1 MKVIICGAGQV
12 GEQIARH
19 LSFEKNDITVIDN
32 NSELIGHLSNTLDI
46 SGVTGCASHPDIL
59 EEAGARDCDMI
70 IATTKSDEVNMVVC
84 QVSHSV
90 FSIPRKIARIRSQSY
105 LEINYSDLYR
115 AEHLPIDVIISPE
128 REVAEA
134 AVSRLETPSAFEIE
148 TFLNG
153 RAQLIG
159 ISLNTNC
166 PVINTPLRQLSELFS
181 NLNAIVLGVRRNSKL
196 FVPKPED
203 QLFSGDQVYVFS
215 TIEDRQRTLEIF
227 GKDMKRGNRL
237 IIVGGG
243 NVGLNVAKTLEQTN
257 SDKFHCKLIEKNRV
271 QAETV
276 ADSLERTVIL
286 NGDGLDLSLLEE
298 ANIGQVDAILAVT
311 DDDKTNLLTCTRA
324 KSSGCPLAIC
334 LVNDSS
340 LNSLLEPMGI
350 DAYINPRATTVSS
363 ILRHIRHGRV
373 RAVYSVGNAEAELI
387 EAQVLGTSP
396 LAGKALKEINWPKEV
411 LVGAVMKKE
420 EIIIP
425 KSDTF
430 FSEGDIIILFYRTKD
445 IEQVEKLLEVG
456 INFF

>member
-19 LSFEKNDITVIDN
+19 LSYERNDITVVDH
-32 NSELIGHLSNTLDI
+32 NSELISHLSNTLDI
-46 SGVTGCASHPDIL
+46 SGVVGCASHPDIL
-59 EEAGARDCDMI
+59 DAAGARDSDMI
-70 IATTKSDEVNMVVC
+70 IATTRSDEVNMVIC

-148 TFLNG
+148 TFLG
-153 RAQLIG
+153 GKAQLIG
-159 ISLNTNC
+159 ISLDNDC

-181 NLNAIVLGVRRNSKL
+181 NLNAIVLGVRRDRKL
-196 FVPKPED
+196 FVPKSED
-203 QLFSGDQVYVFS
+203 QLFVSDQVYVFT
-215 TIEDRQRTLEIF
+215 TINDRQRTLEIF
-227 GKDMKRGNRL
+227 GKDIKRGNK
-237 IIVGGG
+237 IVIVGGG
-243 NVGLNVAKTLEQTN
+243 NVGLNVAKTLEQKN
-257 SDKFHCKLIEKNRV
+257 RNKVHCKLIEKDRGR
-271 QAETV
+271 AEIV

-298 ANIGQVDAILAVT
+298 ANIGQADAMLAVT
-311 DDDKTNLLTCTRA
+311 DDDKTNLLAATRA
-324 KSSGCPLAIC
+324 KSSGCPLAIS

-340 LNSLLEPMGI
+340 LNSLLQPMGI

-373 RAVYSVGNAEAELI
+373 RAVYSIGDAEAELI
-387 EAQVLGTSP
+387 EAQVLGTST
-396 LAGKALKEINWPKEV
+396 LAGKVLKDINWPEGV
-411 LVGAVMKKE
+411 LVGAVMRE
-420 EIIIP
+420 DGIMIP
-425 KSDTF
+425 KSDTVIL
-430 FSEGDIIILFYRTKD
+430 EGDIITVFYRTKD
-445 IEQVEKLLEVG
+445 IEKVEKLLEVG

>member
-134 AVSRLETPSAFEIE
+134 AISRLETPSAFEIE

-271 QAETV
+271 QAENV

-425 KSDTF
+425 KSDTV
-430 FSEGDIIILFYRTKD
+430 FSVGDIIILFYRTKD

>member
-12 GEQIARH
+12 GEQIAKH
-19 LSFEKNDITVIDN
+19 LSFEGNDVTIIDH
-32 NSELIGHLSNTLDI
+32 NSKIISHLSNTLDI

-59 EEAGARDCDMI
+59 EIAGARDCDMI
-70 IATTKSDEVNMVVC
+70 IAATRSDEVNMVVC
-84 QVSHSV
+84 QVSHSI

-128 REVAEA
+128 KEVAEA

-148 TFLNG
+148 TFLG
-153 RAQLIG
+153 GEAQLIG
-159 ISLNTNC
+159 ISLDSNC
-166 PVINTPLRQLSELFS
+166 PVTNTPLRQLSELFS
-181 NLNAIVLGVRRNSKL
+181 NLNAIVLGVRRKSKL
-196 FVPKPED
+196 FVPEPED
-203 QLFSGDQVYVFS
+203 QLFVGDQIYVFCTVS
-215 TIEDRQRTLEIF
+215 DRQRTLEIF
-227 GKDMKRGNRL
+227 GKDMKKGNRI

-243 NVGLNVAKTLEQTN
+243 NVGLHVAKTLEQK
-257 SDKFHCKLIEKNRV
+257 SRDKVHCKLIEKDRS
-271 QAETV
+271 QAETA

-286 NGDGLDLSLLEE
+286 HGDGLDMGLLEE
-298 ANIGQVDAILAVT
+298 GNIEQADALLAVT
-311 DDDKTNLLTCTRA
+311 DDDKTNLLACTRA
-324 KSSGCPLAIC
+324 KSSGCPLAVS

-340 LNSLLEPMGI
+340 LNSLLQPMGI

-373 RAVYSVGNAEAELI
+373 RAVYSVGDAEAELI

-396 LAGKALKEINWPKEV
+396 LAGKTLKDINWPEGV
-411 LVGAVMKKE
+411 LVGAIMKKDG
-420 EIIIP
+420 ILIP
-425 KSDTF
+425 KSDTIF
-430 FSEGDIIILFYRTKD
+430 LEGDVITVFYRTKD

>member
-12 GEQIARH
+12 GEQIAKH
-19 LSFEKNDITVIDN
+19 LSFERNDVTVIDH
-32 NSELIGHLSNTLDI
+32 NSKIISHLSNTLDI

-59 EEAGARDCDMI
+59 EIAGARDCDMI
-70 IATTKSDEVNMVVC
+70 IATTRSDEVNMVVC
-84 QVSHSV
+84 QVSHSI

-128 REVAEA
+128 KEVAEA

-148 TFLNG
+148 TFLG
-153 RAQLIG
+153 GEAQLIG
-159 ISLNTNC
+159 ISLDSNC
-166 PVINTPLRQLSELFS
+166 PVTNTPLRQLSELFS
-181 NLNAIVLGVRRNSKL
+181 NLNAIVLGVRRKSKL
-196 FVPKPED
+196 FVPEPED
-203 QLFSGDQVYVFS
+203 QLFVGDQIYVFCTVS
-215 TIEDRQRTLEIF
+215 DRQRTLEIF
-227 GKDMKRGNRL
+227 GKDMKKGNRI

-243 NVGLNVAKTLEQTN
+243 NVGLHVAKTLEQK
-257 SDKFHCKLIEKNRV
+257 SRDKVHCKLIEKDRS
-271 QAETV
+271 QAETA

-286 NGDGLDLSLLEE
+286 HGDGLDMGLLEE
-298 ANIGQVDAILAVT
+298 GNIEQADALLAVT
-311 DDDKTNLLTCTRA
+311 DDDKTNLLACTRA
-324 KSSGCPLAIC
+324 KSSGCPLAVS

-340 LNSLLEPMGI
+340 LNSLLQPMGI

-373 RAVYSVGNAEAELI
+373 RAVYSVGDAEAELI

-396 LAGKALKEINWPKEV
+396 LAGKTLKDINWPEGV
-411 LVGAVMKKE
+411 LVGAIMKKDG
-420 EIIIP
+420 ILIP
-425 KSDTF
+425 KSDTIF
-430 FSEGDIIILFYRTKD
+430 LEGDVITVFYRTKD

>member
-46 SGVTGCASHPDIL
+46 SGITGCASHPDIL
-59 EEAGARDCDMI
+59 EAAGARDCDMI

-84 QVSHSV
+84 QVSHSI

-105 LEINYSDLYR
+105 LETNYSDLYR

-128 REVAEA
+128 KEVAAA

-153 RAQLIG
+153 GAQLIG
-159 ISLNTNC
+159 ISLNSNC

-181 NLNAIVLGVRRNSKL
+181 NLSAIVLGVRRNSKL

-215 TIEDRQRTLEIF
+215 TIIDRQRTLEIF

-237 IIVGGG
+237 VIVGGG
-243 NVGLNVAKTLEQTN
+243 NVGLNVAKTLEQTDRN
-257 SDKFHCKLIEKNRV
+257 KFHCKLIEKNRG

-373 RAVYSVGNAEAELI
+373 RAVYSVGDAEAELI

-396 LAGKALKEINWPKEV
+396 LAGKILKDIDWPKEV
-411 LVGAVMKKE
+411 LVGAVMKKD

-425 KSDTF
+425 KSDTV

-445 IEQVEKLLEVG
+445 FEQVEKLLEVG
-456 INFF
+456 MNFF

>member
-12 GEQIARH
+12 GEQIAKH
-19 LSFEKNDITVIDN
+19 LSFERNDVTIIDH
-32 NSELIGHLSNTLDI
+32 NSKIISHLSNTLDI

-59 EEAGARDCDMI
+59 EIAGARDCDMI
-70 IATTKSDEVNMVVC
+70 IATTRSDEVNMVVC
-84 QVSHSV
+84 QVSHSI

-128 REVAEA
+128 KEVAEA

-148 TFLNG
+148 TFLG
-153 RAQLIG
+153 GEAQLIG
-159 ISLNTNC
+159 ISLDSNC
-166 PVINTPLRQLSELFS
+166 PVTNTPLRQLSELFS
-181 NLNAIVLGVRRNSKL
+181 NLNAIVLGVRRKSKL
-196 FVPKPED
+196 FVPEPED
-203 QLFSGDQVYVFS
+203 QLFVGDQIYVFCTVS
-215 TIEDRQRTLEIF
+215 DRQRTLEIF
-227 GKDMKRGNRL
+227 GKDMKKGNRI

-243 NVGLNVAKTLEQTN
+243 NVGLHVAKTLEQKN
-257 SDKFHCKLIEKNRV
+257 RDKVHCKLIEKDRSR
-271 QAETV
+271 AETA

-286 NGDGLDLSLLEE
+286 HGDGLDMGLLEE
-298 ANIGQVDAILAVT
+298 GNIDQADALLAVT
-311 DDDKTNLLTCTRA
+311 DDDKTNLLACTRA
-324 KSSGCPLAIC
+324 KSSGCPLAVS

-340 LNSLLEPMGI
+340 LNSLLQPMGI

-373 RAVYSVGNAEAELI
+373 RAVYSVGDAEAELI

-396 LAGKALKEINWPKEV
+396 LAGKTLKDINWPEGV
-411 LVGAVMKKE
+411 LVGAIMKKDG
-420 EIIIP
+420 ILIP
-425 KSDTF
+425 KSDTIF
-430 FSEGDIIILFYRTKD
+430 LEGDVITVFYRTKD